1 MKTKLVFLV
10 SFQCARCAHVLR
22 VVLIGGCG
30 SFVSVFLFFFCF
42 DFVVVNLLFV
52 VVVVADVLF
61 VPVAATSSGPCSG
74 SRLHS

>member
-1 MKTKLVFLV
+1 MKTKFGFLV

-52 VVVVADVLF
+52 GVVADVLF

>member
-1 MKTKLVFLV
+1 MRQVRSCIASYFNRWVWKLCFCF
-10 SFQCARCAHVLR
+10 S
-22 VVLIGGCG
+22 I
-30 SFVSVFLFFFCF
+30 FFFCF

-52 VVVVADVLF
+52 GVVVVADVLF